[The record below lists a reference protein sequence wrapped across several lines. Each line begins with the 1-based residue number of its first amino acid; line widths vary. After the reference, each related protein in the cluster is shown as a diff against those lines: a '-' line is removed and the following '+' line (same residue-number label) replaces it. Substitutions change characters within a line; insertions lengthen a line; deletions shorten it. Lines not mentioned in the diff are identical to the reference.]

1 MYFSKRKNLE
11 LVTKEMLELTLL
23 IFGSQGLLAT
33 DA

>member
-23 IFGSQGLLAT
+23 IFGSQGLLET